1 MLIKQ
6 KGFNCT
12 VLFSVPFSADTGA
25 CCSVGKLSARA
36 HALRCRESFIFLY
49 AFCDILPHWS
59 LHFLPV
65 LTGRKRSKG
74 RNSRPRPRPEKTAG
88 HYPPRNSLP
97 AVAQTSA
104 PASRQPVKILPCGP
118 VSNGMGRELY
128 QC

>member
-36 HALRCRESFIFLY
+36 HALRCRESFIFLFF
-49 AFCDILPHWS
+49 FCSSELHWS

-65 LTGRKRSKG
+65 LTGRKRSK
-74 RNSRPRPRPEKTAG
+74 
-88 HYPPRNSLP
+88 
-97 AVAQTSA
+97 
-104 PASRQPVKILPCGP
+104 
-118 VSNGMGRELY
+118 
-128 QC
+128 